1 MTEPKAGDP
10 PNAAPLP
17 DGSVKAGASG
27 DHGPN
32 APGQSARRHHIVHI
46 VARPGRLPEAERA
59 QGAATLEREFG
70 DYEQFRRSLPKE
82 ERPTGLTKTIPVWV
96 AGTKKPIDLLE
107 FLNQT
112 LARVGYT
119 PIGRLAY
126 DSMNV
131 LGFRALWS
139 SPTVEHF
146 IEVGATGRPN
156 EYLQASVSLRHPP
169 ADAFANEA
177 QLRLLPAA
185 YREVYA
191 QQPLWQCKMH
201 FDLGQQAAWESR
213 SRLDSVEYSA
223 TALAQRIEE
232 TIRTFVI
239 AKLEAIKDLES
250 LFEIC
255 VRDEEPFRWFAW
267 GDSGRVAVAA
277 YLGRKLGR
285 DPAWLKSTL
294 APRTGRFKSPPNTS
308 APTVEEFVDRV
319 IHDADAALAEAAA

>member
-1 MTEPKAGDP
+1 MTEPKAGDL
-10 PNAAPLP
+10 PNAAPP
-17 DGSVKAGASG
+17 MDGSAKGGAIGNPSADASG
-27 DHGPN
+27 
-32 APGQSARRHHIVHI
+32 QIARRHHIDHI
-46 VARPGRLPEAERA
+46 VARPGRLSEAERA
-59 QGAATLEREFG
+59 QGAAILEREFG
-70 DYEQFRRSLPKE
+70 DYERFRRSLPKE
-82 ERPTGLTKTIPVWV
+82 EPPTKLPKTIPVWL
-96 AGTKKPIDLLE
+96 AGAKKPIDLVD

-112 LARVGYT
+112 LAHVGYA

-139 SPTVEHF
+139 SPIVEHF
-146 IEVGATGRPN
+146 IEFGATGRPN

-191 QQPLWQCKMH
+191 QQPPWQCKMH
-201 FDLGQQAAWESR
+201 FDLGQQAAWEAR

-232 TIRTFVI
+232 SIRTIVI
-239 AKLEAIKDLES
+239 TKLEAIKSIKS

-255 VRDEEPFRWFAW
+255 VRDEEPFRWFPW
-267 GDSGRVAVAA
+267 GDSSRVAAAA

-294 APRTGRFKSPPNTS
+294 VPRTGRFKSPPNTS
-308 APTVEEFVDRV
+308 APTAEEYVDRV
-319 IHDADAALAEAAA
+319 IHDADAALAGASG